1 MLDNAPVRKLIVN
14 DLTIEGYS
22 RAAVQ
27 SYWRIPEMKLLFDLG
42 LQPWDFMG
50 TPTCFVTHAHLDH
63 VAALPVYV
71 SRRRMMKMDPPTI
84 YLPQSAVGPVQ
95 QVLAAFQRLDRGRMP
110 CELIGVSP
118 GDEIELSREL
128 VVSVV
133 ATKHTVPSVGYVVR
147 QRRRKLKPEYQ
158 KMSGDQIRD
167 IRLSGVEVTDEH
179 RVPKVAYLGDS
190 RPEAMDANPEFYEA
204 ETLIM
209 EMTFLAPDHRRDK
222 IQKMGHIH
230 LDDVVQRRDR
240 FQNKTIIAGH
250 FSVRYNDRQ
259 IKNYVEEKLPDMLDG
274 RLHLWL

>member
-1 MLDNAPVRKLIVN
+1 MLDNAPLRKLEVN

-27 SYWRIPEMKLLFDLG
+27 SYWRIPEMKVLFDLG

-50 TPTCFVTHAHLDH
+50 TPTSFVTHAHLDH

-84 YLPQSAVGPVQ
+84 YLPESAIGPVQ
-95 QVLAAFQRLDRGRMP
+95 QMLSAFQRLDRGGMP
-110 CELIGVSP
+110 CELIGVKP

-128 VVSVV
+128 IVSVV
-133 ATKHTVPSVGYVVR
+133 ATKHTIPSVGYIVW

-158 KMSGDQIRD
+158 SLPGDQIRD

-179 RVPKVAYLGDS
+179 RFPKLAYLGDS
-190 RPEAMDANPEFYEA
+190 RPEAMDACPAFYEA

-209 EMTFLAPDHRRDK
+209 EMTFLAPDHRREK
-222 IQKMGHIH
+222 IHKMGHIH
-230 LDDVVQRRDR
+230 LDDVVDRRDR

-259 IKNYVEEKLPDMLDG
+259 IKNYVEEKLPDMLDQ

>member
-1 MLDNAPVRKLIVN
+1 MLDNAPLRKLEVN

-27 SYWRIPEMKLLFDLG
+27 SYWRIPEMKVLFDLG

-50 TPTCFVTHAHLDH
+50 TPTSFVTHAHLDH

-84 YLPQSAVGPVQ
+84 YLPETAIGPVQ
-95 QVLAAFQRLDRGRMP
+95 QMLSAFQRLDRGGMP
-110 CELIGVSP
+110 CELIGVKP

-128 VVSVV
+128 LVTVVP
-133 ATKHTVPSVGYVVR
+133 TKHTIPSVGYIVW

-158 KMSGDQIRD
+158 NLPGDQIRD
-167 IRLSGVEVTDEH
+167 IRLSGVDVTDEH
-179 RVPKVAYLGDS
+179 RFPKLAYLGDS
-190 RPEAMDANPEFYEA
+190 RPEAMDACPAFYEA

-209 EMTFLAPDHRRDK
+209 EMTFLAPDHRREK
-222 IQKMGHIH
+222 IHKMGHIH
-230 LDDVVQRRDR
+230 LDDVVDRRDR

-259 IKNYVEEKLPDMLDG
+259 IKNYVEEKLADMLDG

>member
-1 MLDNAPVRKLIVN
+1 MLDNAPLRKLEVN

-63 VAALPVYV
+63 IAALPVYV
-71 SRRRMMKMDPPTI
+71 SRRRMMKMEPPTI
-84 YLPQSAVGPVQ
+84 YLPESAVSAVQ
-95 QVLAAFQRLDRGRMP
+95 QMLSAFQRLDRGGMP
-110 CELIGVSP
+110 CNLIGVNP

-128 VVSVV
+128 IVSVV
-133 ATKHTVPSVGYVVR
+133 PTKHTIPSVGYIVS
-147 QRRRKLKPEYQ
+147 QRRRKLKQEYQ
-158 KMSGDQIRD
+158 TLPGDQIRD

-179 RVPKVAYLGDS
+179 RYPKLAYLGDS
-190 RPEAMDANPEFYEA
+190 RPEAMDASPAFYEA

-209 EMTFLAPDHRRDK
+209 EMTFLAPDHRREK
-222 IQKMGHIH
+222 IHKMGHIH

-259 IKNYVEEKLPDMLDG
+259 IKNHVEEKLPDMLDG